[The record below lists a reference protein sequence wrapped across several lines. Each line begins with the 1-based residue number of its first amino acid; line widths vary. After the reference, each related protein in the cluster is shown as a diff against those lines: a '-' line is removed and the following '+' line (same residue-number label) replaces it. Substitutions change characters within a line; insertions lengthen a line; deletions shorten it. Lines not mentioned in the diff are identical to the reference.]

1 MILFIKAACF
11 GFTISPNLTAIYDQ
25 EKKVIKLRWQNN
37 DPRTTKFV
45 LQKSDNN
52 YSWTDLYT
60 IDANEFSDSKIEKY
74 SDRHLDASTNY
85 YRLKQVIDKDN
96 IEFSQVIMVIM
107 GQATNSWLIY
117 PIPVTQL
124 LNLQYTGSDPITGVI
139 SVFILNTYGKILVR
153 LRSSSLSR
161 SIKVPVANLGKG
173 FYDVRIV
180 IEDKVVWNQRF
191 VK

>member
-1 MILFIKAACF
+1 MHSICF
-11 GFTISPNLTAIYDQ
+11 GFTISPNLTAVYDQ
-25 EKKVIKLRWQNN
+25 EKMVIKLSWQNN
-37 DPRTTKFV
+37 DERTTKFV

-52 YSWTDLYT
+52 YNWTDLYT
-60 IDANEFSDSKIEKY
+60 IEANEFSERKIEKY
-74 SDRHLDASTNY
+74 SDKHPDASTNY
-85 YRLKQVIDKDN
+85 YRLKQIIDKDN

-124 LNLQYTGSDPITGVI
+124 LNLQYTGSDPITDVI

-173 FYDVRIV
+173 FYDVRI
-180 IEDKVVWNQRF
+180 IIGDKIVWNQRF